1 MAPGV
6 SIMEVTSVVGID
18 LRQLGAAQGVLRM
31 LLHCAFVVANVPRI
45 ALDLSV
51 SNKWQVLCAIMHQ
64 AAAE

>member
-31 LLHCAFVVANVPRI
+31 LHCAFVVANVLRI